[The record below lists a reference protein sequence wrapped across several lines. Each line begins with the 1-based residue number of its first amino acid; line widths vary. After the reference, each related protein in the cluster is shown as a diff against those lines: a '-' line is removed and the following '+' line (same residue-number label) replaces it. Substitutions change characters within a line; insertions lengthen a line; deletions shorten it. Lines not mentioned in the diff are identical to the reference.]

1 MQQSH
6 NLTLDVIRFFSDIFR
21 LVVAIGI
28 VYVAS
33 RPLDPPANL
42 TSWVP
47 WGFLGFLVIGLGVA
61 LFRYR
66 RPHARA
72 AEALHQAAQE
82 LKTRKSA
89 GDEARAQAHEPR
101 QQVGDADTAAPSADQ
116 DSPPE
121 AFENH
126 QSLLA
131 SWNGLHAAR
140 HGTNVGGP
148 SAGSSTVSPAEHFTA
163 ASVLGRNLGS
173 LPNALP
179 GVFTAVGLLG
189 TFVGIAMGLADIEPT
204 AATEN
209 LMDGIRTLMSG
220 MSTAFVTSIVGITFS
235 VWWLFEFR
243 IADGRFRSRLDLFI
257 GETARVF
264 RVEEPHET
272 LMRVA
277 IANESVGRSADAIK
291 DTADKIKG
299 NVQSLG
305 DDLYSTLEPLF
316 KEHVAEPIRNLNTD
330 LGERQTEALG
340 RMVEAF
346 RNTLVSSVK
355 EELSEFGQALRAA
368 SDHQT
373 NAARELEGFFARLTE
388 VSEVQVK
395 LLARTTEVATVFDS
409 GLAALA
415 EATEAIEGASESAR
429 DTMAAARE
437 AMDIARGLT
446 EESRR
451 QLEVQEK
458 LSEAARRS
466 WGEQASL
473 LEGMQVNLDRLATD
487 LGDKIVEFRTA
498 SAQKISEVF
507 HVFDSEM
514 AKVVERLGGTLA
526 ELRDVTEEL
535 PGAVASL
542 RDTTKDLA
550 DAGRAQ
556 RDSLARGLRAFE
568 EAKAKLAGKLE
579 QTREDLRELG
589 RTLPAFAKDI
599 GVRQS
604 EFAKASDN
612 LQGGIEAMVDR
623 MEVAGTRSQ
632 EDFKRLADTVEAGAG
647 RVEKVVSSVVGSMEP
662 IGKWTEKATE
672 RLDLLS
678 EQAEALTKAL
688 SGLQVTVN
696 QPPQRLGTGSA
707 NTKAPAPPTPMPNRA
722 REDTERPGVPRP
734 PATRRTDD
742 MKTEARPG
750 IDTASDRDG
759 HHDEVEPTK
768 PPRGFLRRF
777 FGRRR

>member
-1 MQQSH
+1 M
-6 NLTLDVIRFFSDIFR
+6 IRSLSDILR

-28 VYVAS
+28 VYFAS
-33 RPLDPPANL
+33 RPLDPPANLTSANL

-72 AEALHQAAQE
+72 AEALRQAAQE
-82 LKTRKSA
+82 LKRRKSA
-89 GDEARAQAHEPR
+89 GGE
-101 QQVGDADTAAPSADQ
+101 DTAPASAGQ

-121 AFENH
+121 AFKNH
-126 QSLLA
+126 RPLLA
-131 SWNGLHAAR
+131 SWNGLYAAR
-140 HGTNVGGP
+140 HGTNVGSP
-148 SAGSSTVSPAEHFTA
+148 PAGTSTVSPAEHFTVD
-163 ASVLGRNLGS
+163 SVLGRNLGS

-209 LMDGIRTLMSG
+209 LMEGIRTLMSG

-243 IADGRFRSRLDLFI
+243 IAEGRFRSHLDLFI
-257 GETARVF
+257 RETARVF

-299 NVQSLG
+299 DVQSLG

-330 LGERQTEALG
+330 LGKRQTEALG

-346 RNTLVSSVK
+346 RDTLVSSVE

-368 SDHQT
+368 SDHQA

-395 LLARTTEVATVFDS
+395 LLARTTEVATVFDR

-415 EATEAIEGASESAR
+415 EATEAIESAGESAR
-429 DTMAAARE
+429 DTMGAARE

-446 EESRR
+446 EESGR

-466 WGEQASL
+466 WDEQASL
-473 LEGMQVNLDRLATD
+473 LEGMQANLDRLATD

-556 RDSLARGLRAFE
+556 RDSLAKGLRAFE

-589 RTLPAFAKDI
+589 RALPALAKDI
-599 GVRQS
+599 GLRQS

-612 LQGGIEAMVDR
+612 LRIGIEAMVDR
-623 MEVAGTRSQ
+623 MEVAGTRSE
-632 EDFKRLADTVEAGAG
+632 EDFKRLADTMDAGAG
-647 RVEKVVSSVVGSMEP
+647 RVEEVASSLVGSMEP
-662 IGKWTEKATE
+662 IGKWTGKATE

-678 EQAEALTKAL
+678 EQAEALAKAL
-688 SGLQVTVN
+688 SGLQITVN
-696 QPPQRLGTGSA
+696 QPPQRMGTGRA
-707 NTKAPAPPTPMPNRA
+707 TTKAPAPPTPMPNRA
-722 REDTERPGVPRP
+722 RQDIERPPVPRR

-742 MKTEARPG
+742 TKTAPRTG
-750 IDTASDRDG
+750 IDTGSHREG
-759 HHDEVEPTK
+759 HDDDDEPTD

-777 FGRRR
+777 FARRR

>member
-1 MQQSH
+1 M
-6 NLTLDVIRFFSDIFR
+6 IRFFSDIFR
-21 LVVAIGI
+21 LVVATVI

-33 RPLDPPANL
+33 RPLDPPTDL

-47 WGFLGFLVIGLGVA
+47 WGFLGFLVIGLGAA

-82 LKTRKSA
+82 LKRRRSA
-89 GDEARAQAHEPR
+89 GDKVRAEVHEPGQR
-101 QQVGDADTAAPSADQ
+101 ARDVDTAPPSVDQ
-116 DSPPE
+116 DSLPE
-121 AFENH
+121 AFKNH
-126 QSLLA
+126 RPLRA
-131 SWNGLHAAR
+131 SWNGLCAVR
-140 HGTNVGGP
+140 HGTKVGSP
-148 SAGSSTVSPAEHFTA
+148 SPGTSAVSPSEHFTVA
-163 ASVLGRNLGS
+163 GVLGRNLGS

-204 AATEN
+204 AAAEN
-209 LMDGIRTLMSG
+209 LMEGIRTLMSG

-243 IADGRFRSRLDLFI
+243 IAEGRFRSRLDLFI

-277 IANESVGRSADAIK
+277 ISNESVGRSADAIK

-299 NVQSLG
+299 DVQSLG

-330 LGERQTEALG
+330 LGKRQTEALG

-346 RNTLVSSVK
+346 RDTLVSSVE

-368 SDHQT
+368 SDHQA

-395 LLARTTEVATVFDS
+395 LLARTTEVATVFDR

-415 EATEAIEGASESAR
+415 EATEAIEGAGESAR

-451 QLEVQEK
+451 QLEVQEE

-466 WGEQASL
+466 WDGQASL
-473 LEGMQVNLDRLATD
+473 LEGMQANLDRLATD

-542 RDTTKDLA
+542 QDTTRDLA
-550 DAGRAQ
+550 DAGRDQ
-556 RDSLARGLRAFE
+556 RDSLAKGLRAFE

-579 QTREDLRELG
+579 QTREDLRGLG
-589 RTLPAFAKDI
+589 RALPAFAKDI
-599 GVRQS
+599 GLRQS
-604 EFAKASDN
+604 EFAKATDN
-612 LQGGIEAMVDR
+612 LQSGIEAMVDR
-623 MEVAGTRSQ
+623 MEVAGTRWE
-632 EDFKRLADTVEAGAG
+632 EDFKRLAERMDAGAG
-647 RVEKVVSSVVGSMEP
+647 RVEEVASSVAGSMAP
-662 IGKWTEKATE
+662 VGKWTEKATE

-678 EQAEALTKAL
+678 EQAEALTRAL

-696 QPPQRLGTGSA
+696 PPPQRMGIGGA

-722 REDTERPGVPRP
+722 REDTERPQVLRP
-734 PATRRTDD
+734 PPTKRTDD
-742 MKTEARPG
+742 TKTAPRTG
-750 IDTASDRDG
+750 IDMGSRRDG
-759 HHDEVEPTK
+759 HHDDVEPTE
-768 PPRGFLRRF
+768 PPRGILRRF
-777 FGRRR
+777 FGRRK

>member
-6 NLTLDVIRFFSDIFR
+6 NLTLDVTRFFSDIFR

-89 GDEARAQAHEPR
+89 GDEARAETHEPR

-148 SAGSSTVSPAEHFTA
+148 SAGSATVFPAEHFTA

-173 LPNALP
+173 LPNSLP

-243 IADGRFRSRLDLFI
+243 IAEGRFRSRLDFFI

-291 DTADKIKG
+291 YTAD
-299 NVQSLG
+299 
-305 DDLYSTLEPLF
+305 
-316 KEHVAEPIRNLNTD
+316 
-330 LGERQTEALG
+330 
-340 RMVEAF
+340 
-346 RNTLVSSVK
+346 
-355 EELSEFGQALRAA
+355 
-368 SDHQT
+368 
-373 NAARELEGFFARLTE
+373 
-388 VSEVQVK
+388 
-395 LLARTTEVATVFDS
+395 
-409 GLAALA
+409 
-415 EATEAIEGASESAR
+415 
-429 DTMAAARE
+429 
-437 AMDIARGLT
+437 
-446 EESRR
+446 
-451 QLEVQEK
+451 
-458 LSEAARRS
+458 
-466 WGEQASL
+466 
-473 LEGMQVNLDRLATD
+473 
-487 LGDKIVEFRTA
+487 
-498 SAQKISEVF
+498 
-507 HVFDSEM
+507 
-514 AKVVERLGGTLA
+514 
-526 ELRDVTEEL
+526 
-535 PGAVASL
+535 
-542 RDTTKDLA
+542 
-550 DAGRAQ
+550 
-556 RDSLARGLRAFE
+556 
-568 EAKAKLAGKLE
+568 
-579 QTREDLRELG
+579 
-589 RTLPAFAKDI
+589 
-599 GVRQS
+599 
-604 EFAKASDN
+604 
-612 LQGGIEAMVDR
+612 
-623 MEVAGTRSQ
+623 
-632 EDFKRLADTVEAGAG
+632 
-647 RVEKVVSSVVGSMEP
+647 
-662 IGKWTEKATE
+662 
-672 RLDLLS
+672 
-678 EQAEALTKAL
+678 
-688 SGLQVTVN
+688 
-696 QPPQRLGTGSA
+696 
-707 NTKAPAPPTPMPNRA
+707 
-722 REDTERPGVPRP
+722 
-734 PATRRTDD
+734 
-742 MKTEARPG
+742 
-750 IDTASDRDG
+750 
-759 HHDEVEPTK
+759 
-768 PPRGFLRRF
+768 
-777 FGRRR
+777 

>member
-1 MQQSH
+1 M
-6 NLTLDVIRFFSDIFR
+6 
-21 LVVAIGI
+21 
-28 VYVAS
+28 
-33 RPLDPPANL
+33 
-42 TSWVP
+42 
-47 WGFLGFLVIGLGVA
+47 
-61 LFRYR
+61 
-66 RPHARA
+66 RA
-72 AEALHQAAQE
+72 
-82 LKTRKSA
+82 
-89 GDEARAQAHEPR
+89 GAHEPR
-101 QQVGDADTAAPSADQ
+101 KQAGDEDTAPPSAGQ

-121 AFENH
+121 AFKNH
-126 QSLLA
+126 RPLLA
-131 SWNGLHAAR
+131 SWNGLYAAR
-140 HGTNVGGP
+140 HGTNVGSP
-148 SAGSSTVSPAEHFTA
+148 PAGTATVSPAEHFTV

-189 TFVGIAMGLADIEPT
+189 TFVGIAMGLADIAPT
-204 AATEN
+204 ASTEN
-209 LMDGIRTLMSG
+209 LMEGIRTLMSG

-243 IADGRFRSRLDLFI
+243 IAEGRFKSHLDLFI
-257 GETARVF
+257 REAARVF

-299 NVQSLG
+299 GVRSLGDTADKVKGDVQSLG
-305 DDLYSTLEPLF
+305 DDLYSALEPLF

-330 LGERQTEALG
+330 LGKRQTEALG

-346 RNTLVSSVK
+346 RDTLVSSVE

-368 SDHQT
+368 SDHQA

-395 LLARTTEVATVFDS
+395 LLARTTEVATVFDR

-415 EATEAIEGASESAR
+415 EATEAIEGAGESAR
-429 DTMAAARE
+429 DTMATARE

-446 EESRR
+446 VESRR

-466 WGEQASL
+466 WDEQASL
-473 LEGMQVNLDRLATD
+473 LEGMQANLDRLATD
-487 LGDKIVEFRTA
+487 LGDRIVEFRTA

-542 RDTTKDLA
+542 RDTAKDLT

-556 RDSLARGLRAFE
+556 RDSLAKGLRAFE
-568 EAKAKLAGKLE
+568 DAKTKLAGKLE
-579 QTREDLRELG
+579 QAREDLRELG
-589 RTLPAFAKDI
+589 RALPAFAKDI
-599 GVRQS
+599 GLRQS

-612 LQGGIEAMVDR
+612 LQIGIQAMVDR
-623 MEVAGTRSQ
+623 MEVVGTRSE
-632 EDFKRLADTVEAGAG
+632 EDLERLAETMDAGAG
-647 RVEKVVSSVVGSMEP
+647 RVEEMASSLVGSMEP
-662 IGKWTEKATE
+662 VGKWTEKATE

-688 SGLQVTVN
+688 SSLQVTVN
-696 QPPQRLGTGSA
+696 QPPGAVSA
-707 NTKAPAPPTPMPNRA
+707 NTKAPAPPTPVPNRA
-722 REDTERPGVPRP
+722 REDTERPRVPHRP
-734 PATRRTDD
+734 PTKRTDD
-742 MKTEARPG
+742 MKTAPRTG
-750 IDTASDRDG
+750 IDAGSHRDK
-759 HHDEVEPTK
+759 HDDDVEPK
-768 PPRGFLRRF
+768 EPPRGFLRWFRF
-777 FGRRR
+777 RR